1 MSTAPSPSVRHA
13 PLAEPFMRF
22 AEWFERARTD
32 LPRDCFPDP
41 NAMSLA
47 TVDADG
53 RPSNRIVLLKAH
65 DVRGFVFYTNYEGRK
80 GTELRENPACALC
93 FHWPP
98 LERQVRIEGRAEPV
112 ADAEA
117 DAYFASRAR
126 ESQLGA
132 WASRQS
138 RPMDAP
144 DELERRLE
152 DYAARFAAEPVPR
165 PPYWSGFRVVPERIE
180 FWTNRPSR
188 LHEREVFIRDAAAAD
203 ERAWRVERLFP

>member
-1 MSTAPSPSVRHA
+1 MTTSAFTNERA
-13 PLAEPFMRF
+13 PLAEPFTRF
-22 AEWFERARTD
+22 AEWLAQAIAQ
-32 LPRDCFPDP
+32 LPSACFPDP

-47 TVDADG
+47 TVDAEG

-65 DVRGFVFYTNYEGRK
+65 DERGFVFYTNYEGRK
-80 GTELRENPACALC
+80 GRELLANPSCALC

-112 ADAEA
+112 SGAEA

-132 WASRQS
+132 WASHQS
-138 RPMDAP
+138 ERMDTVDA
-144 DELERRLE
+144 LERRLDE
-152 DYAARFAAEPVPR
+152 IRQRYEGAAVPR
-165 PPYWSGFRVVPERIE
+165 PPHWSGFRVVPRRME

-188 LHEREVFIRDAAAAD
+188 LHERDIYVRDEAAPAATP
-203 ERAWRVERLFP
+203 WRVERLFP

>member
-1 MSTAPSPSVRHA
+1 MTAVTPPDGYA
-13 PLAEPFMRF
+13 PLGEPFARF
-22 AEWFERARTD
+22 AEWLAHAVAE
-32 LPRDCFPDP
+32 LPPACFPDP

-47 TVDADG
+47 TVDAEG

-65 DVRGFVFYTNYEGRK
+65 DERGFVFYTNYEGRK
-80 GTELRENPACALC
+80 GRELLAHPDCALC

-112 ADAEA
+112 SPQEA

-132 WASRQS
+132 WASHQS
-138 RPMDAP
+138 ERMETVDA
-144 DELERRLE
+144 LERRLHE
-152 DYAARFAAEPVPR
+152 IRQRYEGAAVPR
-165 PPYWSGFRVVPERIE
+165 PPHWSGFRVVPRRME

-188 LHEREVFIRDAAAAD
+188 LHERDIYVRDTTAPAATP
-203 ERAWRVERLFP
+203 WRVERLFP

>member
-1 MSTAPSPSVRHA
+1 MTVATPSRLAPH
-13 PLAEPFMRF
+13 AEPFTRF
-22 AEWFERARTD
+22 AEWLARAVAE
-32 LPRDCFPDP
+32 LPRHCFPDP

-65 DVRGFVFYTNYEGRK
+65 DERGFVFYTNYEGRK
-80 GTELRENPACALC
+80 GRELLAHPECALC

-98 LERQVRIEGRAEPV
+98 LERQIRIEGRAEPV
-112 ADAEA
+112 APAEA

-132 WASRQS
+132 WASHQS
-138 RPMDAP
+138 ERMDAP
-144 DELERRLE
+144 DALEQRLAE
-152 DYAARFAAEPVPR
+152 MTQRFAGGPVPR
-165 PPYWSGFRVVPERIE
+165 PPHWSGFRVVPRRME

-188 LHEREVFIRDAAAAD
+188 LHERELFVRDDDAPA
-203 ERAWRVERLFP
+203 ETPWRVEHLFP